1 MSYKEHIKE
10 LVYAIKWGTII
21 MLPIMIILTI
31 LLLSGV
37 IQVETIERISMLLR
51 AI

>member
-1 MSYKEHIKE
+1 MSYKEHIE
-10 LVYAIKWGTII
+10 ALIYAIKWVTII
-21 MLPIMIILTI
+21 MFPIMIILTI

-37 IQVETIERISMLLR
+37 IQAETIERISMLLR